1 MKINNRKFYGTGVAI
16 ITPFKKD
23 LSIDFD
29 ALKKL
34 IDFNIENGI
43 NYFVSLGTTGES
55 ATLTNEEK
63 RSVWD
68 FTVKCVNGRVPLVA
82 GVGGNNTATVVS
94 NLKSFSLQ
102 GFDAVLSVSPY
113 YNKPS
118 QEGIFQHFMSIAEA
132 SPLPVIIYNVPS
144 RTGSNISAETT
155 LRLANASS
163 KFIGI
168 KEASGNLVQCMHIAK
183 EKPADFLLI
192 SGDDIITLPMMSFGA
207 AGVISVVAQAL
218 PKNFS
223 CMVQQCL
230 NGNYGEASAL
240 QFKLMEAMELFFAEG
255 SPAGVK
261 ACLHAMGIC
270 DNVLRLPLVPVSEA
284 LYARLKKLPQ

>member
-1 MKINNRKFYGTGVAI
+1 
-16 ITPFKKD
+16 
-23 LSIDFD
+23 
-29 ALKKL
+29 LKKL

-55 ATLTNEEK
+55 ATLTNDEK
-63 RSVWD
+63 RAVWD
-68 FTVKCVNGRVPLVA
+68 FTVNCVNSRIPLIA
-82 GVGGNNTATVVS
+82 GVGGNNTATVVN

-118 QEGIFQHFMSIAEA
+118 QEGIFQHFMSIGEA

-144 RTGSNISAETT
+144 RTGSNITAETT

-207 AGVISVVAQAL
+207 AGVISVVAQAF

-223 CMVQQCL
+223 CMIQQCL
-230 NGNYGEASAL
+230 NGNYGEASAW
-240 QFKLMEAMELFFAEG
+240 QFKLIEAMELFFAEG

-261 ACLHAMGIC
+261 ACLHSLGIC
-270 DNVLRLPLVPVSEA
+270 ENVLRLPLVPVSES
-284 LYARLKKLPQ
+284 LYARLKSLPQ